1 MVLLLRLSEDSLK
14 IISDL
19 KRLMQTEVHL
29 KPERKVILDD
39 RYMVLSYQQRALSDR
54 RRIF

>member
-39 RYMVLSYQQRALSDR
+39 RNMVLSYQQRALSDR

>member
-1 MVLLLRLSEDSLK
+1 MALFLRLSEDSLK
-14 IISDL
+14 IISIL
-19 KRLMQTEVHL
+19 RRLMQTEVLL